1 MIFIGDN
8 DARVISRLR
17 ETRAVLADRSS
28 QSCSGS
34 VYSIWHNRSHACIAT
49 RPQIRNTRQARGKHT
64 LKRKGPG
71 DLSLRPFL
79 GALLHALDSVVAGVV
94 HLGCARP
101 RRVQRK
107 SWLIAC
113 EGLRAIE
120 EAFGRYGATSPRTK
134 KAFSGIKTSFC
145 FCGILGGVRE
155 YPGASKC
162 AYGPNGVSWGVGGIG
177 EKHVLHDPGRTGQ
190 QN

>member
-1 MIFIGDN
+1 MSYQDCGRH
-8 DARVISRLR
+8 ARFWL
-17 ETRAVLADRSS
+17 TALARAVRARCILSGTT
-28 QSCSGS
+28 SC
-34 VYSIWHNRSHACIAT
+34 ACIAT

-120 EAFGRYGATSPRTK
+120 EAFGRYGATSRCTK

-145 FCGILGGVRE
+145 FCRLLGGVRE
-155 YPGASKC
+155 YPG
-162 AYGPNGVSWGVGGIG
+162 
-177 EKHVLHDPGRTGQ
+177 R
-190 QN
+190 